1 MPWMR
6 RARRLVPLV
15 FLAMLLPAAGPSEA
29 APAHRIDVR
38 ERANGTQELFDRTT
52 GTRFVP
58 RGAQLLVK
66 GLEDGVIVDT
76 LFGTQT
82 YDPAFVEETFADLES
97 RGYNTVRVFL
107 DLCASDCIAD
117 PAGGL
122 RQAYLA
128 NVADLVRI
136 AKSHGLFVLLA
147 SVDLPDQGGYGET
160 LPCCEPFGGYRN
172 SAYLSSKGV
181 KTLQRYWYDIVS
193 GLLEAGTP
201 MSHVLAFELVQ
212 EWFLL
217 RDVPPLSL
225 NSGTV
230 KTADGRTYDLSSD
243 AEKRRMVER
252 NLAFLIRRVRATI
265 VETDPT
271 ALVTVGFFPPPGPA
285 AIAAGSPF
293 VIHTKKAIRRSAMD
307 FVDLHAYPGFFG
319 DLAFI
324 AGRFGVSK
332 DTVKPMVMGEFG
344 GFRFAY
350 PSPLSAAEALATWQ
364 VDSCAFGFDG
374 WVLWLWAGTDDEVW
388 GGPEGAGEI
397 ADVLAPG
404 TRPKPCSADGILVNH
419 ALGATASATASLPGR
434 PSAHAVDGAIVTGW
448 SAGAGPPQSIDLD
461 LGAPVDVSR
470 IELAVD
476 QDPAGATVH
485 GVFGRASPSGPW
497 TLLHEFSGQTTGGD
511 WLVHAFGA
519 PVVVRFVKVVTSVS
533 PSDVA
538 WLEIRVVGTP

>member
-1 MPWMR
+1 MR
-6 RARRLVPLV
+6 GARWLVPLV
-15 FLAMLLPAAGPSEA
+15 IVASLLPAAAPSEA
-29 APAHRIDVR
+29 APGHRIDVR
-38 ERANGTQELFDRTT
+38 ERKDGTEELFDRRT
-52 GTRFVP
+52 GRRFVP

-66 GLEDGVIVDT
+66 GFEDGAVVDT

-82 YDPAFVEETFADLES
+82 YDPEFVEATFVDLES

-122 RQAYLA
+122 REAYLA
-128 NVADLVRI
+128 NVADLMRI

-147 SVDLPDQGGYGET
+147 SVDLPNQGGYGET

-172 SAYLSSKGV
+172 SAYLSGKGV
-181 KTLQRYWYDIVS
+181 KTLQRYWYDVVR
-193 GLLEAGTP
+193 GLLDAGTP

-225 NSGTV
+225 DSGTV
-230 KTADGRTYDLSSD
+230 KTADGRIYDLSSD

-252 NLAFLIRRVRATI
+252 NLAFLIRRVRAVI

-271 ALVTVGFFPPPGPA
+271 ALVTVGFFPPPGKA
-285 AIAAGSPF
+285 AIDAGSPF
-293 VIHTKKAIRRSAMD
+293 VIHTEKAIRRSAMD

-324 AGRFGVSK
+324 AERFGVAK

-344 GFRFAY
+344 GLRFAY

-364 VDSCAFGFDG
+364 ADSCAFGFDG
-374 WVLWLWAGTDDEVW
+374 WVLWLWAETDDEVW
-388 GGPEGAGEI
+388 GGPEGGGEI
-397 ADVLAPG
+397 ADVLAPE
-404 TRPKPCSADGILVNH
+404 TRPKPCSAGGILVNH
-419 ALGATASATASLPGR
+419 ALGATATATSSLPDQR
-434 PSAHAVDGAIVTGW
+434 ARRAVDGGIVTGW
-448 SAGAGPPQSIDLD
+448 SAGAGPPQAIDLD
-461 LGAPVDVSR
+461 LGALVDVAR

-485 GVFGRASPSGPW
+485 GVFGRVSPSGPW
-497 TLLHEFSGQTTGGD
+497 TLLHEFSGQTAGGD
-511 WLVHAFGA
+511 WLVHAFGT
-519 PVVVRFVKVVTSVS
+519 PVAVQFVKVVTSVS

-538 WLEIRVVGTP
+538 WLEIRVVGPP